1 MSLVRFERK
10 RRRAQ
15 VIERTVEEKL
25 EQKRSFQG
33 LRERESEAKVKF
45 PSNEVKPRIHGFR
58 EELDGGGKCKIFR
71 EEKQRE
77 QKGKRVARSGVIG
90 LVSVPVE
97 VGGETGDSEAPVIVV
112 EMPVSGS
119 IEMQMVG
126 DLNLLKPNRIF
137 RTGGY
142 FVWSTLPAYHKDEKD
157 QYVWNAVFDVTKCT
171 S

>member
-1 MSLVRFERK
+1 MK
-10 RRRAQ
+10 IQ
-15 VIERTVEEKL
+15 VI
-25 EQKRSFQG
+25 G
-33 LRERESEAKVKF
+33 
-45 PSNEVKPRIHGFR
+45 P
-58 EELDGGGKCKIFR
+58 
-71 EEKQRE
+71 
-77 QKGKRVARSGVIG
+77 
-90 LVSVPVE
+90 VSVPVE

-142 FVWSTLPAYHKDEKD
+142 FVCSTLPAYHKDEKD
-157 QYVWNAVFDVTKCT
+157 QYVWNAVVDVTKCT

>member
-1 MSLVRFERK
+1 M
-10 RRRAQ
+10 
-15 VIERTVEEKL
+15 
-25 EQKRSFQG
+25 
-33 LRERESEAKVKF
+33 
-45 PSNEVKPRIHGFR
+45 
-58 EELDGGGKCKIFR
+58 KI
-71 EEKQRE
+71 Q
-77 QKGKRVARSGVIG
+77 VIG